1 MTRLVAPLM
10 RRLRT
15 HVASQCAVAAIA
27 AVSVVAPVLQ
37 GQARSPVIQDRVR
50 LDPSEPVGF
59 RVLLTPD
66 TVYVGQQATY
76 EIGVFITESAQQR
89 MRRNPEVV
97 PAELRGVLAYDLGG
111 PQSLPAITQNGTR
124 SFPHVL
130 QRALFPLAPGRLEIP
145 ASQLTYTLP
154 RSASFFSREES
165 AVMRA
170 DDVALYVRPLP
181 RTGQPD
187 DFSGA
192 VGVLSVRASVD
203 TAGARVGE
211 PVLLTVRVMG
221 RGNVKL
227 WPRPEVATP
236 GAALVAAGERVTVDT
251 SGQYV
256 RGTKEFDW
264 LVTPQRVGPLA
275 VPVIEY
281 AYFDPYEASYRVAS
295 SEPIG
300 ITIADGEFV
309 SAPMTVVERDGLA
322 LRRVDRGERGRPLS
336 RHPLLWALVALAPL
350 PALRRRRATRT
361 REASGRVAHAVAEE
375 RAEPRMRALSSNER
389 ARRSAAEA
397 RKQLLDALAAQLA
410 TTATALVAH
419 SALERRLRRRGVTR
433 GTTQLVLALVADL
446 DTAAWARD
454 ADSAWRH
461 EADVRARIDAL
472 LAQVTLEAVPVATP
486 DGAPT
491 RSGRASATLLL
502 LLLLASGSGA
512 ATLHA
517 RSEQPSSFV
526 AGVESFERQRY
537 GESAAHFLALATAAP
552 QHADAWANAGTAAW
566 AANDTVAA
574 VRGWQRALRLEPDAA
589 DVRRH
594 LALLPSGSWDGVAR
608 VPNVPRDV
616 GTLVAALCWC
626 LGWAGV
632 LWVRRDRERAQ
643 RTDAARVGRAVPG
656 ALLLVALLLG
666 GWQWRLEAQLAHAAL
681 SVVSR
686 AEPMHVAPGRDANV
700 FGGTARGDLV
710 RLEESRREGA
720 SGEAWGRVTHAD
732 GRAGWLPVKALVS
745 LE

>member
-1 MTRLVAPLM
+1 MKL
-10 RRLRT
+10 RRR
-15 HVASQCAVAAIA
+15 VRASATPSLLLA
-27 AVSVVAPVLQ
+27 AVVLAGVTAPELQ
-37 GQARSPVIQDRVR
+37 GQARAPVIQDRVR

-111 PQSLPAITQNGTR
+111 PQSLPPISQNGTR

-130 QRALFPLAPGRLEIP
+130 QRALFPLASGRLEIP
-145 ASQLTYTLP
+145 ASQLSYTLP

-170 DDVALYVRPLP
+170 DDVALHVRALP

-192 VGVLSVRASVD
+192 VGVLGVRASVD
-203 TAGARVGE
+203 AADARVGE
-211 PVLLTVRVMG
+211 PVVLTVRVTG

-227 WPRPEVATP
+227 WPRPQVVTP
-236 GAALVAAGERVTVDT
+236 GAALVTAGERVTVDT

-264 LVTPQRVGPLA
+264 LVTPEREGPLA

-300 ITIADGEFV
+300 ITIAAGEFV
-309 SAPMTVVERDGLA
+309 SAPMTVVERDGLV
-322 LRRVDRGERGRPLS
+322 LRTVDRGETRAPLS
-336 RHPLLWALVALAPL
+336 RHPLLWALLALAPL
-350 PALRRRRATRT
+350 PALRRRRAVVSRDITGRDASAALDVPAEQHP
-361 REASGRVAHAVAEE
+361 RER
-375 RAEPRMRALSSNER
+375 SSNER
-389 ARRSAAEA
+389 ARRSAADA
-397 RKQLLDALAAQLA
+397 RKQLLDALATRLA
-410 TTATALVAH
+410 TTPTALVAH

-433 GTTQLVLALVADL
+433 GTTQQVLALVADL
-446 DTAAWARD
+446 DAAAWAREAD
-454 ADSAWRH
+454 AAWRH
-461 EADVRARIDAL
+461 EAEARARINAL
-472 LAQVTLEAVPVATP
+472 LAQVALEAIPVASDSGETP
-486 DGAPT
+486 RRLRAPVT
-491 RSGRASATLLL
+491 PLLML
-502 LLLLASGSGA
+502 LIAIGGGA
-512 ATLHA
+512 ATLQA
-517 RSEQPSSFV
+517 RSAQPSAFAS
-526 AGVESFERQRY
+526 GVQAFEQQRY
-537 GESAAHFLALATAAP
+537 AESATYFLSLAASAP
-552 QHADAWANAGTAAW
+552 RHADAWANAGTAAW
-566 AANDTVAA
+566 AAHDTVAA
-574 VRGWQRALRLEPDAA
+574 VRGWQRALRLEPNAT
-589 DVRRH
+589 DVRRN
-594 LALLPSGSWDGVAR
+594 LALLPSASWEGVAR

-616 GTLVAALCWC
+616 GTLVAALLWC

-632 LWVRRDRERAQ
+632 VWARRDPGGVQ
-643 RTDAARVGRAVPG
+643 TDAARLGRAIPTG
-656 ALLLVALLLG
+656 LLLLAIVLGAWQLRFEQLLSPTS
-666 GWQWRLEAQLAHAAL
+666 L
-681 SVVSR
+681 SVVSG

-710 RLEESRREGA
+710 RREASRLEGA
-720 SGEAWGRVTHAD
+720 SGEAWARVLHAD
-732 GRAGWLPVKALVS
+732 GRSGWLPASALVP